1 MEILLLR
8 YSTIVSCFR
17 QNQQILGVE
26 ELKQIFDDIVSYLN
40 KISSNKKKTDGM
52 HILTII
58 CDELAS
64 LNAFRLFDNL
74 ILRNHPIFNCIGR
87 TFEMLLTKSNHSQ
100 TISMIKQEEDCFSS
114 TSYLIAQLCLY
125 QNEPIELFYGKV
137 SREIFPVTEKP
148 NPRDECIVKT
158 SRQSN
163 ELTEKPNLKTARLPP
178 NAPVA
183 RPIEL
188 RQPDITK
195 VSKLKKFSH
204 QFISVSKET
213 QIDQP
218 VIQSNQTELPI
229 LKFQDIFLTKLFF
242 DQLTRAIEDLSRN
255 EYPSYHVKYK
265 VIDRFVRLC
274 SKLNIVDELLNPIIK
289 CLCSKYYSDVFQ
301 TIQLDQ
307 IRLNPKQLF
316 FIHECPQFLVQHD
329 FLQQEKIVDL
339 LCQTIIDATNLM
351 LLYNMAYEIQIF
363 SILKQKDLHSICLQL
378 EDAKDNTIRFA
389 SMTLSTILEQE
400 TINENNEPTKL
411 KEAYI
416 QFLESIIIKSE
427 QITTTIAARNIREK
441 DNAKHV
447 FVRGP
452 FLEKLI
458 RDIDHLSKHGYQP
471 NEQRYKDA
479 AQQIRVCTTEETN
492 EVESLLDPII
502 ACLSSKFYRNV
513 YEKIIINQ
521 FKISK
526 SNLAAKHLFFMRDCP
541 EFLIRHD
548 YKRQDEVATLLCTD
562 MLKHAEFIFEQNLP
576 NPTENEGEEET
587 RNAHIEALLYHIK
600 LLNHFAL
607 TPSTRKNFLTTTIID
622 EILQLLENETLVQ
635 ITGRIVD
642 VKNKMI
648 QFTSQALIV
657 RLDSRKVDEIVDP
670 QSLTKFCIEYMEKS
684 VREPRQSYQGIR
696 LNSILRILETLL
708 TNDLVQKT
716 IVEEKEGILFLTK
729 FSCIICQDNPTSDTI
744 RKIRVTALKIIW
756 KLLSVAPALSK
767 KLKLNDL
774 FIDYL
779 LTFISKASQK
789 EKILPSSIIWKLGDE
804 GTLRLEQAGK
814 KKQLEQEDHTENNDT
829 AIDDQYNPIDLL
841 DDSVSFDLMMSFS
854 DDSSDISLC
863 RKICNRLKKKMFNVY
878 FEQQGKHRLESMK
891 KAVLEKKIFLACLS
905 AKYRISKVC
914 MAEIEYASKNGY
926 PIIPVIVEKNYK
938 VKGWL
943 NHLIGKRKV
952 IDFKQ
957 EIFDDALL
965 NLTIEINKIK
975 TSD

>member
-1 MEILLLR
+1 MIEQSIL
-8 YSTIVSCFR
+8 Y
-17 QNQQILGVE
+17 
-26 ELKQIFDDIVSYLN
+26 
-40 KISSNKKKTDGM
+40 KIR
-52 HILTII
+52 
-58 CDELAS
+58 
-64 LNAFRLFDNL
+64 RL
-74 ILRNHPIFNCIGR
+74 
-87 TFEMLLTKSNHSQ
+87 
-100 TISMIKQEEDCFSS
+100 
-114 TSYLIAQLCLY
+114 
-125 QNEPIELFYGKV
+125 
-137 SREIFPVTEKP
+137 
-148 NPRDECIVKT
+148 
-158 SRQSN
+158 
-163 ELTEKPNLKTARLPP
+163 
-178 NAPVA
+178 
-183 RPIEL
+183 
-188 RQPDITK
+188 
-195 VSKLKKFSH
+195 
-204 QFISVSKET
+204 
-213 QIDQP
+213 
-218 VIQSNQTELPI
+218 
-229 LKFQDIFLTKLFF
+229 
-242 DQLTRAIEDLSRN
+242 RAI
-255 EYPSYHVKYK
+255 Y
-265 VIDRFVRLC
+265 
-274 SKLNIVDELLNPIIK
+274 
-289 CLCSKYYSDVFQ
+289 
-301 TIQLDQ
+301 
-307 IRLNPKQLF
+307 
-316 FIHECPQFLVQHD
+316 
-329 FLQQEKIVDL
+329 DL
-339 LCQTIIDATNLM
+339 L
-351 LLYNMAYEIQIF
+351 F
-363 SILKQKDLHSICLQL
+363 KK
-378 EDAKDNTIRFA
+378 
-389 SMTLSTILEQE
+389 
-400 TINENNEPTKL
+400 
-411 KEAYI
+411 
-416 QFLESIIIKSE
+416 
-427 QITTTIAARNIREK
+427 K

-513 YEKIIINQ
+513 YEKVIINQ

-642 VKNKMI
+642 VK
-648 QFTSQALIV
+648 
-657 RLDSRKVDEIVDP
+657 
-670 QSLTKFCIEYMEKS
+670 
-684 VREPRQSYQGIR
+684 
-696 LNSILRILETLL
+696 TLL

-863 RKICNRLKKKMFNVY
+863 RKICNRLKKKKFNVY

-891 KAVLEKKIFLACLS
+891 KAVLEKQIFLACLS

>member
-1 MEILLLR
+1 
-8 YSTIVSCFR
+8 
-17 QNQQILGVE
+17 
-26 ELKQIFDDIVSYLN
+26 
-40 KISSNKKKTDGM
+40 
-52 HILTII
+52 
-58 CDELAS
+58 
-64 LNAFRLFDNL
+64 
-74 ILRNHPIFNCIGR
+74 
-87 TFEMLLTKSNHSQ
+87 
-100 TISMIKQEEDCFSS
+100 
-114 TSYLIAQLCLY
+114 
-125 QNEPIELFYGKV
+125 
-137 SREIFPVTEKP
+137 
-148 NPRDECIVKT
+148 
-158 SRQSN
+158 
-163 ELTEKPNLKTARLPP
+163 
-178 NAPVA
+178 
-183 RPIEL
+183 
-188 RQPDITK
+188 
-195 VSKLKKFSH
+195 
-204 QFISVSKET
+204 
-213 QIDQP
+213 
-218 VIQSNQTELPI
+218 
-229 LKFQDIFLTKLFF
+229 
-242 DQLTRAIEDLSRN
+242 
-255 EYPSYHVKYK
+255 
-265 VIDRFVRLC
+265 
-274 SKLNIVDELLNPIIK
+274 
-289 CLCSKYYSDVFQ
+289 
-301 TIQLDQ
+301 
-307 IRLNPKQLF
+307 
-316 FIHECPQFLVQHD
+316 
-329 FLQQEKIVDL
+329 
-339 LCQTIIDATNLM
+339 
-351 LLYNMAYEIQIF
+351 
-363 SILKQKDLHSICLQL
+363 
-378 EDAKDNTIRFA
+378 
-389 SMTLSTILEQE
+389 MTLSTILEQE

-642 VKNKMI
+642 VK
-648 QFTSQALIV
+648 
-657 RLDSRKVDEIVDP
+657 
-670 QSLTKFCIEYMEKS
+670 
-684 VREPRQSYQGIR
+684 
-696 LNSILRILETLL
+696 TLL